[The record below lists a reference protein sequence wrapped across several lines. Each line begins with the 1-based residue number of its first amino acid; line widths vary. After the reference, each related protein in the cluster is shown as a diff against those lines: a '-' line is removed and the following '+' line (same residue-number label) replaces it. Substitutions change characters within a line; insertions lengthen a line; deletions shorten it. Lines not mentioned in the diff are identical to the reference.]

1 MQNTNLERLHKK
13 LLELL
18 DYIDLLCKKH
28 KIPYTLSSGTV
39 LGAVRHNGF
48 IPWDDDL
55 DIMLTRENYE
65 KLLSVLKKETNEKF
79 SLQEARLDYPLYY
92 SKLRCNNTS
101 FIENYR
107 LSKKHRLM
115 HQGIFLDIFALD
127 FASKNS
133 FVFFLQ
139 TICSRILVAQSLFQR
154 GYNTA
159 TFRKKILMCISLL
172 FLPFNKLFYTFII
185 SIKREQAKGLCDFF
199 STGGGK
205 NNFYEIDLMDE
216 IITIQF
222 VDKKYPIPKKYHRYL
237 EKCYGNYLE
246 LPPEEKRAE
255 TLHALYFS
263 DSIDYKTYLNLN

>member
-1 MQNTNLERLHKK
+1 MHNNDLEKLHIK
-13 LLELL
+13 LIELL
-18 DYIDLLCKKH
+18 DYIDAVCKKH

-79 SLQEARLDYPLYY
+79 SLQEARVDYPLYY
-92 SKLRCNNTS
+92 SKLRCNTTS

-107 LSKKHRLM
+107 LKKKYRLM

-127 FASKNS
+127 FASKNP
-133 FVFFLQ
+133 FLFFLQ
-139 TICSRILVAQSLFQR
+139 TMCSRILVAQSLFQR

-159 TFRKKILMCISLL
+159 TFRKKILMYISLF
-172 FLPFNKLFYTFII
+172 FLPFSKLFYRFVI
-185 SIKREQAKGLCDFF
+185 SIKGEKAKGLCDFF
-199 STGGGK
+199 GTGGG
-205 NNFYEIDLMDE
+205 NNNLYEIDLMDE

-246 LPPEEKRAE
+246 LPPEEKRAK

-263 DSIDYKTYLNLN
+263 DSIDYKTYLHIT